1 MTLPNQVEEVG
12 RGYGFKT
19 IGQKARKEKLM
30 PLIQIKLIEG
40 VFTADQKQQM
50 IEKVTDAMVSVEGEN
65 MRPLTW
71 VLVQEDVK
79 SGDWGIG
86 GQGATVEAVR
96 EIASGRAKAPTAG

>member
-1 MTLPNQVEEVG
+1 
-12 RGYGFKT
+12 
-19 IGQKARKEKLM
+19 
-30 PLIQIKLIEG
+30 
-40 VFTADQKQQM
+40 
-50 IEKVTDAMVSVEGEN
+50 MVSVEGEN